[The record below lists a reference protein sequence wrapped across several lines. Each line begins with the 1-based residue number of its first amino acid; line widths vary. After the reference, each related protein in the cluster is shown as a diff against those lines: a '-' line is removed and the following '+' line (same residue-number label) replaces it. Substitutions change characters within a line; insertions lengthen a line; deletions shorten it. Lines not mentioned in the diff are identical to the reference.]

1 MLKAKRIFVSA
12 RLLNSREKK
21 KKKKARLVRSER
33 GKGGGQW
40 RRSGWISPSS
50 KDTGK
55 RPWRSCPRKSL
66 NPGHPLLPGELREH
80 VEDARVVESCEG
92 PGPRSV
98 PRSPRPGGRPPHKAP
113 LSPSRERPLTPL
125 LPALFPAAWDSR
137 RR

>member
-12 RLLNSREKK
+12 RLLNSRER

-33 GKGGGQW
+33 GKGGGQG
-40 RRSGWISPSS
+40 RRSGWSSPAC
-50 KDTGK
+50 KDTGN
-55 RPWRSCPRKSL
+55 RRWRSCPRKSL

-80 VEDARVVESCEG
+80 VEDARVVESWEG

-98 PRSPRPGGRPPHKAP
+98 PRSPRPGGRAPPPKAP